1 MTYRTVTGYPF
12 DGYDG
17 TDESFERLMGGTL
30 TSAGYGSEPDLY
42 ETIGRTDAIH
52 DEQSAAERTV
62 AGGRCTLCEED
73 VPELL
78 PWSGQRLCWQ
88 CVDLNLDLLAK
99 AVLETT
105 PVRIRQGSLVR
116 DDRFPEIIF
125 TMEAAR

>member
-1 MTYRTVTGYPF
+1 MTYKIISNEEA
-12 DGYDG
+12 D
-17 TDESFERLMGGTL
+17 RLMEEAALFAAEPHTWE
-30 TSAGYGSEPDLY
+30 SAGVIQPDLY
-42 ETIGRTDAIH
+42 ETIGRTDAIY

-78 PWSGQRLCWQ
+78 PWSGQRLCWD

-105 PVRIRQGSLVR
+105 PVRIGQGSLVR
-116 DDRFPEIIF
+116 DDQFPEIMF
-125 TMEAAR
+125 TMEPSR